1 MVVAA
6 VLTPAV
12 VIVALAACALLLP
25 FKILGGVLFAAA
37 LGIAAA
43 VAERQAA
50 PTGRVLGP
58 GEEPGLQ
65 GAVDHLC
72 VMADLPRPDVVVEN
86 ERQPNSWVVDAP
98 GRPPRLHV
106 TRGLLERLD
115 AHELEA
121 VVAHE
126 LSHVAHRDATVMT
139 VVGLPGAILAD
150 GGGKGGLWGFW
161 PLQLGRLVALAIGR
175 VAGLGTSTLS
185 RHRELIA
192 DAGAAKLTGRPS
204 ALASALMKVS
214 GDLARIPAA
223 DLRGVA
229 SRDVFHLLPTRR
241 EGGGLLGRIQATH
254 PTLEQR
260 IAALERLERRLQG
273 ARRAG

>member
-1 MVVAA
+1 MVLAA
-6 VLTPAV
+6 VLTPAAV
-12 VIVALAACALLLP
+12 VAALAACALLLP
-25 FKILGGVLFAAA
+25 FKILGGVLVAAA
-37 LGIAAA
+37 IGIIAA
-43 VAERQAA
+43 VAERRRE
-50 PTGRVLGP
+50 PTGRLLAP
-58 GEEPGLQ
+58 GDEPGLQ

-72 VMADLPRPDVVVEN
+72 VMADLPRPDVVVED
-86 ERQPNSWVVDAP
+86 EAQPNSWVVDAP

-106 TRGLLERLD
+106 TRGLLDRLD

-126 LSHVAHRDATVMT
+126 LCHVAHRDATVMT

-150 GGGKGGLWGFW
+150 GGGKGGYWGFW
-161 PLQLGRLVALAIGR
+161 PLQIGRLVALAIGR

-192 DAGAAKLTGRPS
+192 DAGAARLTGRPS

-229 SRDVFHLLPTRR
+229 SRDMFHLLPTRR
-241 EGGGLLGRIQATH
+241 EGGGLLARVQATH
-254 PTLEQR
+254 PTVEQR
-260 IAALERLERRLQG
+260 VAALERLEHRLQG